1 MLVKN
6 LEDLHEKLRTSEAQ
20 IEKDWIIIEGQG
32 EQLENLHQQFI
43 EQRDEN
49 RKHSKLLEAADK
61 ELYYKEQ
68 QIGELEKELSEK
80 TEQLLQGNTELT
92 EIKAISKTKEEEL
105 ESLLQEKEEGIE
117 KLHEMISEL
126 EKSLNNSQKHIEG
139 ILNESMD
146 HREREKEKME
156 IINEQEIVIL
166 ELKEEVTV
174 LKGKIMETRE
184 HDTDTA
190 SSIGKKSISGILE
203 NVDRLKDALRLLKS
217 DFEAFSGEFQAKFYD
232 VPRKVKEIYTNEKN
246 LASKIRDELL
256 EQVKSLEIELER
268 RDNVNRLKI
277 NMLIKSLA
285 GRSNIVPR
293 KNGKV
298 LTPTLDLGKA
308 SARMGPTEF
317 LQTCVQHLRD
327 KNHEDITTNSNGRHK
342 LLDFGSNT
350 HFFANLISTITMLP
364 MEKQ

>member
-1 MLVKN
+1 MLIKR
-6 LEDLHEKLRTSEAQ
+6 LEELNDKLRKSEAQ

-32 EQLENLHQQFI
+32 EQLDNLHLQFI

-61 ELYYKEQ
+61 ELDDKEQ
-68 QIGELEKELSEK
+68 RIGDLEKELSEK
-80 TEQLLQGNTELT
+80 MGQLLQGNTELIEVKT
-92 EIKAISKTKEEEL
+92 ISKTKEEEL

-126 EKSLNNSQKHIEG
+126 ERSLNNSQKHIEG

-146 HREREKEKME
+146 HRERENEKIE
-156 IINEQEIVIL
+156 IINEQEIAIL
-166 ELKEEVTV
+166 ELKEEITV
-174 LKGKIMETRE
+174 LKGKIMEDRE
-184 HDTDTA
+184 NDTDMA
-190 SSIGKKSISGILE
+190 LSIGKKTISGTLE
-203 NVDRLKDALRLLKS
+203 NLNSLKDALKLLKS
-217 DFEAFSGEFQAKFYD
+217 DFEAFYGEFQAEFYD
-232 VPRKVKEIYTNEKN
+232 ILRKVKEIYTNEKN
-246 LASKIRDELL
+246 LANKTRDELL
-256 EQVKSLEIELER
+256 ERVKSLEIELER

-327 KNHEDITTNSNGRHK
+327 KNHEDISTN
-342 LLDFGSNT
+342 
-350 HFFANLISTITMLP
+350 
-364 MEKQ
+364 

>member
-1 MLVKN
+1 MLIKR
-6 LEDLHEKLRTSEAQ
+6 LEELNDKLRKSEAQ

-32 EQLENLHQQFI
+32 EQLDKLHQQFI

-61 ELYYKEQ
+61 ELDDKEQ
-68 QIGELEKELSEK
+68 RIGDLEKELSEK
-80 TEQLLQGNTELT
+80 MGQLLQGNTELIEVKT
-92 EIKAISKTKEEEL
+92 ISKTKEEEL

-126 EKSLNNSQKHIEG
+126 ERSLNNSQKHIEG

-146 HREREKEKME
+146 HRERENEKIE
-156 IINEQEIVIL
+156 IINEQEIAIL
-166 ELKEEVTV
+166 ELKEEITV
-174 LKGKIMETRE
+174 LKGKIMEDRE
-184 HDTDTA
+184 NDTDMA
-190 SSIGKKSISGILE
+190 LSIGKKTISGTLE
-203 NVDRLKDALRLLKS
+203 NLNSLKDALKLLKS
-217 DFEAFSGEFQAKFYD
+217 DFEAFYGEFQAEFYD
-232 VPRKVKEIYTNEKN
+232 ILRKVKEIYTNEKN
-246 LASKIRDELL
+246 LANKTRDELL
-256 EQVKSLEIELER
+256 ERVKSLEIELER

-327 KNHEDITTNSNGRHK
+327 KNHEDISTN
-342 LLDFGSNT
+342 
-350 HFFANLISTITMLP
+350 
-364 MEKQ
+364 

>member
-1 MLVKN
+1 MLIKR
-6 LEDLHEKLRTSEAQ
+6 LEELNDKLRKSEAQ

-32 EQLENLHQQFI
+32 EQLDNLHQQFI

-61 ELYYKEQ
+61 ELDDKEQ
-68 QIGELEKELSEK
+68 RIGDLEKELSEK
-80 TEQLLQGNTELT
+80 MGQLLQGNTELIEVKT
-92 EIKAISKTKEEEL
+92 ISKTKEEEL

-126 EKSLNNSQKHIEG
+126 ERSLNNSQKHIEG

-146 HREREKEKME
+146 HRERENEKIE
-156 IINEQEIVIL
+156 IINEQEIAIL
-166 ELKEEVTV
+166 ELKEEITV
-174 LKGKIMETRE
+174 LKGKIMEDRE
-184 HDTDTA
+184 NDTDMA
-190 SSIGKKSISGILE
+190 LSIGKKTISGTLE
-203 NVDRLKDALRLLKS
+203 NLNSLKDALKLLKS
-217 DFEAFSGEFQAKFYD
+217 DFEAFYGEFQAEFYD
-232 VPRKVKEIYTNEKN
+232 ILRKVKEIYTNEKN
-246 LASKIRDELL
+246 LTNKTRDELL
-256 EQVKSLEIELER
+256 ERVKSLEIELER

-327 KNHEDITTNSNGRHK
+327 KNHEDISTN
-342 LLDFGSNT
+342 
-350 HFFANLISTITMLP
+350 
-364 MEKQ
+364 

>member
-1 MLVKN
+1 MLIKR
-6 LEDLHEKLRTSEAQ
+6 LEELNDKLRKSEAQ

-32 EQLENLHQQFI
+32 EQLDNLHQQFI

-49 RKHSKLLEAADK
+49 RKHSKLLKAADK
-61 ELYYKEQ
+61 ELDDKEQ
-68 QIGELEKELSEK
+68 RIGDLEKELSEK
-80 TEQLLQGNTELT
+80 MGQLLQGNTELIEVKT
-92 EIKAISKTKEEEL
+92 ISKTKEEEL

-126 EKSLNNSQKHIEG
+126 ERSLNNSQKHIEG

-146 HREREKEKME
+146 HRERENEKIE
-156 IINEQEIVIL
+156 IINEQEIAIL

-184 HDTDTA
+184 NDTDTA
-190 SSIGKKSISGILE
+190 LSIGKKTISGTLE
-203 NVDRLKDALRLLKS
+203 NLNSLKDALKLLKS
-217 DFEAFSGEFQAKFYD
+217 DFEAFYGEFQAEFYD
-232 VPRKVKEIYTNEKN
+232 ILRKVKEIYTNEKN
-246 LASKIRDELL
+246 LTNKTRDELL
-256 EQVKSLEIELER
+256 ERVKSLEIELER

-285 GRSNIVPR
+285 SRSNIVPR

-308 SARMGPTEF
+308 SARMGPAEF
-317 LQTCVQHLRD
+317 LQTCVKHLRD
-327 KNHEDITTNSNGRHK
+327 KNHEDISANQKGRPY
-342 LLDFGSNT
+342 GT
-350 HFFANLISTITMLP
+350 
-364 MEKQ
+364 